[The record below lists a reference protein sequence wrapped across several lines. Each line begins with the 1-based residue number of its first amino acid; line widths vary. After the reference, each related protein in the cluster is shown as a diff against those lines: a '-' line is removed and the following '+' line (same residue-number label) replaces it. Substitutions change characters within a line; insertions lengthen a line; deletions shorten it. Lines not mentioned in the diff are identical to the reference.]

1 MNKCNIQEQIN
12 KLQDNN
18 LAVGLLNKAGIKID
32 EDTGKFTSEG
42 LLQLADF
49 LSMALK
55 DDKHAKYIESKRP
68 LLLSAIENESTTNKG
83 IDNEQRNESTNSISN
98 EIGEDQTDNET
109 TTGTTEIEQETAQEV
124 ESETKVVFDSEEYV
138 APIIEITDSKVY
150 TVEEL
155 NAMTD
160 EELDSILNAEI
171 GNIASYREVL
181 KTKTKYSVYSGKDK
195 SYIDKTVKAS
205 IAAIDNIIRSSINSI
220 KNLIENLEYNDMEDS
235 IKNKIIEKA
244 KNAAKNLT
252 YKPLAKA
259 KERIQKAEDNLKI
272 AKQTAKRISGVKKA
286 KSLETLRARESQ
298 AKINKLYE
306 EIDELKS
313 DKSNIDSAIVSS
325 KVREINKLKAIIKNE
340 KEAIK
345 ILVEVASKDHS
356 SRKYIKKDNNEPLQN
371 QNVFHQATYDT
382 FFTEEGNIN
391 YKKISTNVKIQFPD
405 NLKAYAGI
413 VIKDNELSDKSKMQA
428 GYYTL
433 TKEPKYVSKD
443 GFIMKNPTASI
454 DGKKLNNDQINDQI
468 NANVAK
474 SMFDLLD
481 SKGVSFQNRH
491 GITKDKMKEY
501 RDAIAS
507 GSLSEN
513 QITEI
518 TSLDFVKVV
527 MRTLRHEFM
536 YTQTS
541 EIAQVSAASD
551 EAFASKPFLST
562 LSNNR
567 TTSTVKVDEN
577 GVVDVKFAGEALK
590 SDIYKDGMISAPM
603 IRLLYPNSSY
613 INTTGVGNEN
623 NIPQEFQ
630 NAVKIHALAALEGMY
645 KTQSVTPAS
654 QEEFDE
660 IWGIDP
666 GNYEID
672 RNDIYR
678 LAREGNI
685 PQALVIQKLGDAVY
699 NDLGL
704 KLNNNVEQDAI
715 SRLKTELGLYA
726 MKELE
731 LKGITQDGGSI
742 NVGTIS
748 SPKTQSLIKLN
759 IESGYEEVTEFDEMT
774 GEYRSRGTVAKN
786 AVNENGKV
794 ILYKENLI
802 EASKLV
808 SHLYGIETRPTP
820 SLTKLEPKF
829 NRVVRNG
836 FQKISEDSNRII
848 NDYESTAQRFTSGTK
863 NLYNLWSS
871 NKMMAYNL
879 VGIGDLNE
887 IGEGKNYNGN
897 THNIENAEAQ
907 ASKYSNERLEFD
919 TLMEF
924 FETVAFDEEGN
935 YIEDVSKAEFYLP
948 WDFTVSGRYMND
960 STVNPQN
967 SKITRW
973 VVQSAEMVS
982 EIEVDKNGNFEES
995 ALYSLKIGMTQALD
1009 FGTDKTTDS
1018 TALEAMEKIF
1028 TIAKDGKVTF
1038 NRKAK
1043 TPGSEN
1049 DTKENIEDEEEKVS
1063 STDRH
1068 AFEIGFQYF
1077 KAVYNTG
1084 ADENLIMS
1092 IANEIG
1098 FRDKSSKEP
1107 MRDYITELF
1116 SKKVL
1121 GSIVKKGEGVHAL
1134 VALETLAK
1142 LDMFSRQE
1150 SLEPG
1155 DKFTHTFTAE
1165 ADDITSGMILTLMN
1179 IGTKEAI
1186 AMLEKGGVYT
1196 KEALEFWKDIA
1207 EKTNGLSVTYETKNA
1222 KGESETKTVSVPKIV
1237 TNKDG
1242 EFKLTHG
1249 WLSEFGK
1256 AMDDEK
1262 FRSKVDEAIGSE
1274 YRKNEDRIW
1283 FKDFYNTVAR
1293 DAGKKIKSYSKALD
1307 DALNAKGDD
1316 DKPSTTVSKIH
1327 AVANYDVLKFID
1339 GIDSNSHGLATGL
1352 FNSIRASI
1360 AKDDTKKESYNISN
1374 FDKDY
1379 LSYITMLINK
1389 TSGSEGSIASY
1400 VDSFKY
1406 INENYLIHIKNDFLR
1421 KAGRSRVSFKN
1432 GDKQINKANNEA
1444 DYNAKIKEQNDLINE
1459 VFAKDYKAAL
1469 RLFQKTYNENLKRY
1483 MFNSKISEFNIL
1495 NKTEKL
1501 KDREKEIADR
1511 IISSGMDDKVLNKI
1525 KEFARVSSEVAEGI
1539 KDSFAKG
1546 ELDKVDQ
1553 NTYQAFQDY
1562 KKILMEKAIITL
1574 VGEAI
1579 SRSSAKDPVMVFI
1592 YGSSINSIKKL
1603 IGNTIVKQSIYNEF
1617 IKDKKDGINTIER
1630 MNNASKAD
1638 KINPGDKDQA
1648 LRLVFGAMTEGNFDL
1663 SNEETNKEYAIKKIN
1678 NEDSIVESLSE
1689 PEKVDAIKSG
1699 DLAGL
1704 VINADMLENIMEYS
1718 NSTYGDAFGEVFESR
1733 FGGINKFREVIKSAE
1748 LVRYSIF
1755 KHKLNEK
1762 MLDVAKNK
1770 LAGLKESNSA
1780 EYERIM
1786 DSGEYGFKLSKNDIA
1801 EIKKELEKEGFGH
1814 SVGDSNGGRQQLDSL
1829 DKAIGGTQ
1837 VRIVVGASND
1847 TNGYKPYASAAS
1859 QMKMEIENTGA
1870 SGVITT
1876 HQMDGRKIG
1885 LASEGS
1891 GMLNIYDAFIAS
1903 ANKMADTSTAMNEEF
1918 INVTSSHNPLV
1929 QTIEEVEKMIL
1940 KLGDSGIVKMLSE
1953 MRPEEKDIIAQGIKK
1968 MNTKYNVLSK
1978 NQEDEYNYDYE
1989 TLEDTNTETSEEI
2002 LDAISGNETEISVG
2016 HNYLTDSSEQAVG
2029 SAFNFVRTNSNPKTI
2044 FKVLTAIIK
2053 EIQNID
2059 DGMNTSERNKARSK
2073 FKIADETVSPEF
2085 IYEPDVEVATASINK
2100 ISKIIS
2106 KEMFANNSK
2115 MIEILNKFKN
2125 NCLGS

>member
-1 MNKCNIQEQIN
+1 MKKCSIEEQIN
-12 KLQDNN
+12 KIQDNN
-18 LAVGLLNKAGIKID
+18 LAVGLLNKAGIDID
-32 EDTGKFTSEG
+32 EDTGKFTSKG
-42 LLQLADF
+42 LLQLSDF

-55 DDKHAKYIESKRP
+55 DDKHTMYIESKRP
-68 LLLSAIENESTTNKG
+68 LLFSAIENESKTNEG
-83 IDNEQRNESTNSISN
+83 INNVQTNESTNIISN

-109 TTGTTEIEQETAQEV
+109 TTGTTETEQETSQEV
-124 ESETKVVFDSEEYV
+124 ESEPEVAFDAEEYV

-171 GNIASYREVL
+171 GNIASYREIL

-205 IAAIDNIIRSSINSI
+205 ISAIDNIIRSSINRI
-220 KNLIENLEYNDMEDS
+220 KNLMDKFKDTSTMPYVASIVNSIYLE
-235 IKNKIIEKA
+235 
-244 KNAAKNLT
+244 
-252 YKPLAKA
+252 KPLTEA

-298 AKINKLYE
+298 AEINKLYE

-313 DKSNIDSAIVSS
+313 DKSNIDSAIVASANAS

-340 KEAIK
+340 KEVIK

-356 SRKYIKKDNNEPLQN
+356 SRKYIKKDNDEPLQN

-405 NLKAYAGI
+405 NLKAYARI
-413 VIKDNELSDKSKMQA
+413 VIEDNDLSDKSKMQS

-454 DGKKLNNDQINDQI
+454 DGKALTNDQI

-501 RDAIAS
+501 RDAIMS
-507 GSLSEN
+507 GSLN
-513 QITEI
+513 KDQITEI

-527 MRTLRHEFM
+527 MRTLQHEFM
-536 YTQTS
+536 HTQTS
-541 EIAQVSAASD
+541 AISQVSAASD
-551 EAFASKPFLST
+551 EAFASEGFLST
-562 LSNNR
+562 LSNNQ
-567 TTSTVKVDEN
+567 TTSTVKIDEN
-577 GVVDVKFAGEALK
+577 GIVNVKFAGAAIRN
-590 SDIYKDGMISAPM
+590 DNYKEGMITAPM
-603 IRLLYPNSSY
+603 LKLLYPNSSY
-613 INTTGVGNEN
+613 INTTGIGNEN

-630 NAVKIHALAALEGMY
+630 NTVKIHALAALEGMY
-645 KTQSVTPAS
+645 KTQGVTPAS

-660 IWGIDP
+660 IWGIDS

-678 LAREGNI
+678 LVREGNI
-685 PQALVIQKLGDAVY
+685 PQALVIQKLGDAIY

-774 GEYRSRGTVAKN
+774 GEYRSKGTVAKN
-786 AVNENGKV
+786 AVDENKKV
-794 ILYKENLI
+794 ILYKENII
-802 EASKLV
+802 ETSKLV

-907 ASKYSNERLEFD
+907 ASKYNNERLEFD

-1043 TPGSEN
+1043 TPGSES
-1049 DTKENIEDEEEKVS
+1049 DTKENIEDETEKVS

-1068 AFEIGFQYF
+1068 AFEIGFEYF

-1098 FRDKSSKEP
+1098 FRDKSSKES
-1107 MRDYITELF
+1107 MRDYVTELF

-1142 LDMFSRQE
+1142 LDMFARQE

-1155 DKFTHTFTAE
+1155 DKFSHTFTAE

-1179 IGTKEAI
+1179 IGTEEAM

-1196 KEALEFWKDIA
+1196 KEALEFWKNIA
-1207 EKTNGLSVTYETKNA
+1207 EKTKGLD
-1222 KGESETKTVSVPKIV
+1222 GVPKIV

-1262 FRSKVDEAIGSE
+1262 FRSKVEEVVGSE
-1274 YRKNEDRIW
+1274 YKKNEDRIW

-1293 DAGKKIKSYSKALD
+1293 DAGNKIKSYSEALD

-1316 DKPSTTVSKIH
+1316 NKPSTTVSKIH

-1339 GIDSNSHGLATGL
+1339 GIDSNSHGLVTGL

-1360 AKDDTKKESYNISN
+1360 SKDDTKKESYNIGN

-1379 LSYITMLINK
+1379 LSYIAMLIEK
-1389 TSGSEGSIASY
+1389 TSGSKGSIASY

-1406 INENYLIHIKNDFLR
+1406 INENYLIHIKNDFLK
-1421 KAGRSRVSFKN
+1421 KAGRPRVSFKN
-1432 GDKQINKANNEA
+1432 GDKQINKTKNEA

-1495 NKTEKL
+1495 NKIDSNGLINGKKAT
-1501 KDREKEIADR
+1501 DREKAIVDR
-1511 IISSGMDDKVLNKI
+1511 ITSSKIDTNVLNKI

-1638 KINPGDKDQA
+1638 KINPSDKDQA
-1648 LRLVFGAMTEGNFDL
+1648 LRLVFGEMTEGNFNL
-1663 SNEETNKEYAIKKIN
+1663 SNEESNKEYAIKKIN

-1699 DLAGL
+1699 DLSGL
-1704 VINADMLENIMEYS
+1704 VINADMLENIIEYS
-1718 NSTYGDAFGEVFESR
+1718 NSTYGDAFGEVFENR

-1762 MLDVAKNK
+1762 MLNVATNK
-1770 LAGLKESNSA
+1770 LAGLKESNIA

-1786 DSGEYGFKLSKNDIA
+1786 NSGEYGFKLSKNDIA

-1814 SVGDSNGGRQQLDSL
+1814 SVEDSNGGRQQLDSL
-1829 DKAIGGTQ
+1829 EKAIGGTQ
-1837 VRIVVGASND
+1837 VRIVVGSENKA
-1847 TNGYKPYASAAS
+1847 NGYKPYASAAS

-1885 LASEGS
+1885 LALEDS

-1940 KLGDSGIVKMLSE
+1940 KLGDSGITKMLSE

-1978 NQEDEYNYDYE
+1978 NQEDEYNYDYA

-2002 LDAISGNETEISVG
+2002 LDSISGNETEISVG

-2059 DGMNTSERNKARSK
+2059 DGMKYEDRDKARSK
-2073 FKIADETVSPEF
+2073 FKIADENVAPEF
-2085 IYEPDVEVATASINK
+2085 IYEPDVEVATASIDN

-2106 KEMFANNSK
+2106 KDMFANNSK
-2115 MIEILNKFKN
+2115 MIDILNKFKN